1 MSNALSKKHLRELR
15 NRLEI
20 IPIIADVLEI
30 IYKTHDGRFR
40 FMCPL
45 CHDFDTA
52 VNTDTN
58 LARCFRCKRNF
69 NPIDMVMTVKHYS
82 FMQAVRF
89 LEPILQHVIAHTE
102 MRMITS
108 KKKSAKEDAQ
118 GYPWRHRGQ
127 PVLSGQ
133 MPRTP

>member
-1 MSNALSKKHLRELR
+1 MPNTLTKEHLRQLR
-15 NRLEI
+15 NRIEI
-20 IPIIADVLEI
+20 IPLIADVLEL

-58 LARCFRCKRNF
+58 LARCFRCQRNF
-69 NPIDMVMTVKHYS
+69 NPIDMVMTVKRYS

-89 LEPILQHVIAHTE
+89 LEPILKQLRTKTEHPAHRLDTQQ
-102 MRMITS
+102 
-108 KKKSAKEDAQ
+108 A
-118 GYPWRHRGQ
+118 
-127 PVLSGQ
+127 
-133 MPRTP
+133 PRP

>member
-1 MSNALSKKHLRELR
+1 MPGTLTKDHLRQLR
-15 NRLEI
+15 NRIEI
-20 IPIIADVLEI
+20 IPLIADVLEV

-45 CHDFDTA
+45 CHDFDSA

-69 NPIDMVMTVKHYS
+69 NPIDMVMSVKRYS

-89 LEPILQHVIAHTE
+89 LEPILQHVVAHAE
-102 MRMITS
+102 N
-108 KKKSAKEDAQ
+108 SARPQSEQIRRYA
-118 GYPWRHRGQ
+118 
-127 PVLSGQ
+127 
-133 MPRTP
+133 

>member
-1 MSNALSKKHLRELR
+1 MSNTLSKEHLRQLR
-15 NRLEI
+15 NRIEI
-20 IPIIADVLEI
+20 IPLIADVLEI

-52 VNTDTN
+52 VKTDTN

-69 NPIDMVMTVKHYS
+69 NPIDMVMTVKRYS

-89 LEPILQHVIAHTE
+89 LEPILQHLVAHAL
-102 MRMITS
+102 
-108 KKKSAKEDAQ
+108 SACGTHRQAEHTARLHAP
-118 GYPWRHRGQ
+118 YPR
-127 PVLSGQ
+127 
-133 MPRTP
+133 

>member
-15 NRLEI
+15 NRIEI

-89 LEPILQHVIAHTE
+89 LEPILQHVIAHAENNTRPQCE
-102 MRMITS
+102 QIRRY
-108 KKKSAKEDAQ
+108 A
-118 GYPWRHRGQ
+118 
-127 PVLSGQ
+127 
-133 MPRTP
+133 

>member
-1 MSNALSKKHLRELR
+1 MSNTLSKEYLRQLR
-15 NRLEI
+15 NCIQI
-20 IPIIADVLEI
+20 IPLIADALEV

-69 NPIDMVMTVKHYS
+69 NPIDMVMTVKRYS

-89 LEPILQHVIAHTE
+89 LEPILHHLLTHAEHKTQLHAARPRSLQH
-102 MRMITS
+102 
-108 KKKSAKEDAQ
+108 Q
-118 GYPWRHRGQ
+118 
-127 PVLSGQ
+127 
-133 MPRTP
+133 